1 MFEQQFPQYL
11 AMGMPS
17 REYWEEDCWRVRAY
31 READRIRMQ
40 RVNEQAWLQG
50 AYIYD
55 VMTRLYSIYN
65 PFSKHPK
72 AQPYPGSPYDFS
84 GKAEREKEE
93 DMTEEELQQKVDESR
108 DAFMAMMLRKNK
120 ERAEG
125 GEGDG
130 GGGGQ
135 QT

>member
-1 MFEQQFPQYL
+1 
-11 AMGMPS
+11 MGMPS
-17 REYWEEDCWRVRAY
+17 REYWEEDCWLVRAY

-40 RVNEQAWLQG
+40 RANEQAWLQG

-65 PFSKHPK
+65 PFSKRPK
-72 AQPYPGSPYDFS
+72 AQPYVEMPYDFS
-84 GKAEREKEE
+84 KKADREKEE
-93 DMTEEELQQKVDESR
+93 DMTEEELQHKVDESR

-120 ERAEG
+120 ETKERAEG

-130 GGGGQ
+130 GG
-135 QT
+135 